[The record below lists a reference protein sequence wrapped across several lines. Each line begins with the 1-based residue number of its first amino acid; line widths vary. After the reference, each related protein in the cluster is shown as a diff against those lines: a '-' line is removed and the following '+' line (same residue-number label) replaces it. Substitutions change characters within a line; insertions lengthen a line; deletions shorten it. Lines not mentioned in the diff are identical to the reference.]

1 MRYDCSQYLV
11 SFVSSHHHLF
21 SFIPT
26 SPLLSYSYIFVLFKD
41 PKNPSHLS
49 DLGFEILC
57 WSPLGSPAMTR
68 LIIVTPQFP
77 ESNRSCQ
84 FNMSGGSWPLS
95 TSIVGSWQ
103 IHPCAGKSSCSEF
116 LIGMTVSCSEDGVL
130 YALCLPFGSYILSC
144 LLPQCSLSDANILF
158 QHSRF
163 PCSQHLELFCVPSFI
178 TIYFKMRP
186 LWLKLRVTV
195 LYSHNLKYLEGNLRL
210 CLAK

>member
-1 MRYDCSQYLV
+1 MLLQEKSSNHLGIDNVLSKFPPFPVVKYFRNYSLTFLFMHTMRYDCSQYLV

-57 WSPLGSPAMTR
+57 WSLLGSPAMSR

-84 FNMSGGSWPLS
+84 FNMLG
-95 TSIVGSWQ
+95 
-103 IHPCAGKSSCSEF
+103 
-116 LIGMTVSCSEDGVL
+116 
-130 YALCLPFGSYILSC
+130 ALDPF
-144 LLPQCSLSDANILF
+144 P
-158 QHSRF
+158 HS
-163 PCSQHLELFCVPSFI
+163 
-178 TIYFKMRP
+178 
-186 LWLKLRVTV
+186 
-195 LYSHNLKYLEGNLRL
+195 
-210 CLAK
+210 